1 MTGIRGTDGTL
12 RHIAV
17 VGTSLAGV
25 RSAEALRRLGFE
37 DRLTLIGRD
46 TDFPPYDRPPPS
58 QSVLTGGDV
67 DGYRLLVAPDLD
79 AELMMNTTA
88 EGLTLRSTS
97 AVGSTSAGSVGTG
110 GTGGTL
116 RLSAGRTLDFDGLVI
131 ATGAEARQPAPL
143 RSGHPDVFVL
153 RTFEDSLALRAAL
166 LAGPRVAVIG
176 AGFVGCAV
184 ASHCR
189 ALGLDV
195 TVIEEG
201 PGPLGRVLGTAMGRE
216 LAGLHR
222 DHGTVVKTGAS
233 VAGLHPDGVELADGT
248 RVPADV
254 VVVAVGRA
262 PRTEWL
268 RGSGLDVEDGV
279 LLDATCAA
287 AGASRV
293 VAAGDVARW
302 FNPLF
307 GAVMRVG
314 RRGDT
319 VEQAAAAADTLL
331 ADGENAVP
339 FESVPYFRS
348 EQYGTTIQFVGRG
361 NGVPHVVAG
370 TLAERQFV
378 AVYTDGQHITG
389 ALCVN
394 RPSQLIRFRRMVAA
408 RAPADLVLTPEGGQV
423 GTLAGNL
430 TAYEAATA
438 FPQTA

>member
-1 MTGIRGTDGTL
+1 MTEIRGTNGTL

-25 RSAEALRRLGFE
+25 RSGEALRRLGF
-37 DRLTLIGRD
+37 DGRLTLVGSD
-46 TDFPPYDRPPPS
+46 PEFPPYDRPPPS
-58 QSVLTGGDV
+58 QAVLTGGYV
-67 DGYRLLVAPDLD
+67 DGARLTVAPDLD
-79 AELMMNTTA
+79 AELLMNTTA
-88 EGLTLRSTS
+88 EGLALDRTS
-97 AVGSTSAGSVGTG
+97 D

-116 RLSAGRTLDFDGLVI
+116 RLSEGRTLDFDGLVI
-131 ATGAEARQPAPL
+131 ATGAAARQPAPL
-143 RSGHPDVFVL
+143 KGGHPDVFVL

-166 LAGPRVAVIG
+166 LHGPRVAVVG

-201 PGPLGRVLGTAMGRE
+201 PGPLGHVLGTAMGRE
-216 LAGLHR
+216 LAELHR
-222 DHGTVVKTGAS
+222 DHGTVMTTDAS

-268 RGSGLDVEDGV
+268 RGSGLDVADGV

-307 GAVMRVG
+307 GTVMRVG
-314 RRGDT
+314 RRSDT

-423 GTLAGNL
+423 GTVAANL
-430 TAYEAATA
+430 TAYEAADTL
-438 FPQTA
+438 PQTA

>member
-88 EGLTLRSTS
+88 EGLTL
-97 AVGSTSAGSVGTG
+97 GSTSAKGGTSEG
-110 GTGGTL
+110 GVGTGGTL
-116 RLSAGRTLDFDGLVI
+116 RLSSGRTLDFDGLVI
-131 ATGAEARQPAPL
+131 ATGAEARQPVPL

-153 RTFEDSLALRAAL
+153 RTFEDTLALRAAL
-166 LAGPRVAVIG
+166 LTGPRVAVIG

-233 VAGLHPDGVELADGT
+233 VAALHPDGVELADGT

-268 RGSGLDVEDGV
+268 RGSGLDVEGGV

-430 TAYEAATA
+430 TAYEAAAA

>member
-88 EGLTLRSTS
+88 EGLTL
-97 AVGSTSAGSVGTG
+97 GSTSAKGGTSEGGVGTG

-116 RLSAGRTLDFDGLVI
+116 RLSSGRTLDFDGLVI
-131 ATGAEARQPAPL
+131 ATGAEARQPVPL

-153 RTFEDSLALRAAL
+153 RTFEDTLALRAAL
-166 LAGPRVAVIG
+166 LSGPRVAVIG

-233 VAGLHPDGVELADGT
+233 VAALHPDGVELADGT

-268 RGSGLDVEDGV
+268 RGSGLDVEGGV

-430 TAYEAATA
+430 TAYEAAAA

>member
-12 RHIAV
+12 RHVAV

-25 RSAEALRRLGFE
+25 RAAEALRRRGFE
-37 DRLTLIGRD
+37 DRLTLVGRD

-58 QSVLTGGDV
+58 QAVLTGGDV
-67 DGYRLLVAPDLD
+67 EGSRLPVAPDLD

-88 EGLTLRSTS
+88 EGLTLRRTP
-97 AVGSTSAGSVGTG
+97 G

-131 ATGAEARQPAPL
+131 ATGAGARQPAPL
-143 RSGHPDVFVL
+143 NSGHPDVFVL

-166 LAGPRVAVIG
+166 LAGPRVAVVG

-222 DHGTVVKTGAS
+222 DHGTVMKTGAR
-233 VAGLHPDGVELADGT
+233 VAALHPDGVELADGT

-268 RGSGLDVEDGV
+268 RGSGLDVADGV

-314 RRGDT
+314 RRSDT
-319 VEQAAAAADTLL
+319 VEQARAAADTLL
-331 ADGENAVP
+331 ADGVNAVP

-348 EQYGTTIQFVGRG
+348 EQYETAIQFVGRG
-361 NGVPHVVAG
+361 NGVPHVVEG
-370 TLAERQFV
+370 TLAERRFV
-378 AVYTDGQHITG
+378 TAYTDGQHITG

-394 RPSQLIRFRRMVAA
+394 RPSQLARYRRMVAA
-408 RAPADLVLTPEGGQV
+408 RAPADLILTPEGGQV
-423 GTLAGNL
+423 GLPAGNL
-430 TAYEAATA
+430 TAYESAKASSEAA
-438 FPQTA
+438 

>member
-1 MTGIRGTDGTL
+1 MTETRGTDGTL

-25 RSAEALRRLGFE
+25 RAAEALRRRGFR
-37 DRLTLIGRD
+37 DRLTLIGPD

-58 QSVLTGGDV
+58 QAVLTGGDV
-67 DGYRLLVAPDLD
+67 DGARLTVAPDLD
-79 AELMMNTTA
+79 AELLLNTTA
-88 EGLTLRSTS
+88 EGLDLDGTS
-97 AVGSTSAGSVGTG
+97 P

-131 ATGAEARQPAPL
+131 ATGAAARQPAPL
-143 RSGHPDVFVL
+143 KSGHPDVFVL
-153 RTFEDSLALRAAL
+153 RTFEDSMALRAAL
-166 LAGPRVAVIG
+166 LRGPRVAVVG

-189 ALGLDV
+189 SLGLDV
-195 TVIEEG
+195 TVVESG
-201 PGPLGRVLGTAMGRE
+201 PGPLGRVLGPAMGQE
-216 LAGLHR
+216 LVALHR
-222 DHGTVVKTGAS
+222 DHGTAVKTGAS
-233 VAGLHPDGVELADGT
+233 VAALHPDGVELTDGS

-268 RGSGLDVEDGV
+268 RGSGLDIADGV

-314 RRGDT
+314 RRSDT

-331 ADGENAVP
+331 ADGENAAT

-408 RAPADLVLTPEGGQV
+408 RAPADLILAPEGGQV
-423 GTLAGNL
+423 SPLEEDLA
-430 TAYEAATA
+430 AYEAAA
-438 FPQTA
+438 ASPQAV

>member
-1 MTGIRGTDGTL
+1 MRGIDGTL

-25 RSAEALRRLGFE
+25 RAAESLRRLGF
-37 DRLTLIGRD
+37 DGRLTLVGPD
-46 TDFPPYDRPPPS
+46 ADFPPYDRPPPS
-58 QSVLTGGDV
+58 QAVLTGGDV
-67 DGYRLLVAPDLD
+67 DGTRLPVAPDLD
-79 AELMMNTTA
+79 AELLMGTTA
-88 EGLTLRSTS
+88 EGLDLGGTST
-97 AVGSTSAGSVGTG
+97 

-116 RLSAGRTLDFDGLVI
+116 RLSGERTLDFDGLVV
-131 ATGAEARQPAPL
+131 ATGAAARQPAPL
-143 RSGHPDVFVL
+143 RSGHPDIFVL

-166 LAGPRVAVIG
+166 LAGPRVAVVG

-201 PGPLGRVLGTAMGRE
+201 PGPLGRVLGTPMARE
-216 LAGLHR
+216 LAGLHS
-222 DHGTVVKTGAS
+222 DHGTVMKPGAS
-233 VAGLHPDGVELADGT
+233 VAGLRPDGVELTDGS

-268 RGSGLDVEDGV
+268 RGSGLDVADGV

-314 RRGDT
+314 RRTDT

-331 ADGENAVP
+331 ADGENAAP
-339 FESVPYFRS
+339 FESVPYYRS

-361 NGVPHVVAG
+361 NGVPYVVVG

-394 RPSQLIRFRRMVAA
+394 RASQLVRFRRMVAA
-408 RAPADLVLTPEGGQV
+408 RTPVELVLMPEGGQV
-423 GTLAGNL
+423 SPPAADL
-430 TAYEAATA
+430 TAYESATA
-438 FPQTA
+438 SAQVA

>member
-97 AVGSTSAGSVGTG
+97 AVGSTSEGSV

-254 VVVAVGRA
+254 VVVAVGRV

>member
-12 RHIAV
+12 RRVAV

-25 RSAEALRRLGFE
+25 RAAEALRRRGFQ

-46 TDFPPYDRPPPS
+46 TDFPPHDRPPPS
-58 QSVLTGGDV
+58 QAVLTGGDV
-67 DGYRLLVAPDLD
+67 DGSRLPVAPDLD

-88 EGLTLRSTS
+88 EGLTLGRTP
-97 AVGSTSAGSVGTG
+97 GGTGGAG

-131 ATGAEARQPAPL
+131 ATGAEARQPAAL
-143 RSGHPDVFVL
+143 VDGHPDVFVL

-166 LAGPRVAVIG
+166 LAGPRVAVVG

-216 LAGLHR
+216 LAELHR
-222 DHGTVVKTGAS
+222 DHGTVMKTGARA
-233 VAGLHPDGVELADGT
+233 VALHPDGVELADGT
-248 RVPADV
+248 RVAADV

-287 AGASRV
+287 AGAPRV

-314 RRGDT
+314 RRSDT
-319 VEQAAAAADTLL
+319 VEQARAAADTLL
-331 ADGENAVP
+331 ADGDNASP

-348 EQYGTTIQFVGRG
+348 EQYESAIQFVGRG
-361 NGVPHVVAG
+361 NGVPHVVEG
-370 TLAERQFV
+370 TLAERRFV
-378 AVYTDGQHITG
+378 TAYTDGQHITG

-394 RPSQLIRFRRMVAA
+394 RPSQLARYRRMVAA
-408 RAPADLVLTPEGGQV
+408 RAPADLILTPEGGQV
-423 GTLAGNL
+423 GLPAGNL
-430 TAYEAATA
+430 TAFESATA
-438 FPQTA
+438 STQVA

>member
-1 MTGIRGTDGTL
+1 MSGIRGTDGTL
-12 RHIAV
+12 RRVAV

-25 RSAEALRRLGFE
+25 RAAEALRRRGFQG
-37 DRLTLIGRD
+37 RLTLIGRG

-58 QSVLTGGDV
+58 QAVLTGGDV
-67 DGYRLLVAPDLD
+67 EGARLPVAPDLD
-79 AELMMNTTA
+79 VELMMNTTA
-88 EGLTLRSTS
+88 EGITLGRTP
-97 AVGSTSAGSVGTG
+97 G
-110 GTGGTL
+110 GTGGTV
-116 RLSAGRTLDFDGLVI
+116 RLSAGRTLDFDGLII
-131 ATGAEARQPAPL
+131 ATGAEARRPAAL
-143 RSGHPDVFVL
+143 VDGHPDVFVL

-166 LAGPRVAVIG
+166 LGGPRVAVVG

-216 LAGLHR
+216 LAQLHR
-222 DHGTVVKTGAS
+222 DHGTVMKTGAQ
-233 VAGLHPDGVELADGT
+233 AAALHPDGVELADGT
-248 RVPADV
+248 RVAADV

-287 AGASRV
+287 AGAPRV

-307 GAVMRVG
+307 GTVVRVG
-314 RRGDT
+314 RRSDT
-319 VEQAAAAADTLL
+319 VEQARAAADTLL
-331 ADGENAVP
+331 ADGDNASP

-348 EQYGTTIQFVGRG
+348 EQYESAVQFVGRG
-361 NGVPHVVAG
+361 NGVPHVVEG
-370 TLAERQFV
+370 TLAERRFV
-378 AVYTDGQHITG
+378 TAYTDGQHITG

-394 RPSQLIRFRRMVAA
+394 RPSQLARYRRMVEA
-408 RAPADLVLTPEGGQV
+408 RAPSDLILTPEGGQV
-423 GTLAGNL
+423 GLLAGNL
-430 TAYEAATA
+430 TAFESATA
-438 FPQTA
+438 SSQAA